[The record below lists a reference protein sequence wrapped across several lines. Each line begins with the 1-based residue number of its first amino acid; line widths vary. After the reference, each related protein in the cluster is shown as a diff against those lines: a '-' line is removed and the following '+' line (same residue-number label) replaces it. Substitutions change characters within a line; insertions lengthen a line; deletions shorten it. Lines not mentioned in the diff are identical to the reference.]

1 MEGMIVDSERF
12 DTITRT
18 LASGLSRRGV
28 LRTIGV
34 VGAGG
39 LLAVVG
45 QTARAA
51 DRPHERLQDRSE
63 QRNRKQRKQRRDTND
78 KSSGQHKHERKHRM
92 AHPQRL
98 RDVQVTLINGTSQL
112 LSFGLWPGEPDRH
125 LGPQERETF
134 TQGSS
139 TGATLFVRNTTTY
152 ILDAGNPA
160 LGLPHVWIYDEDSNT
175 VVFDERLTEGQQV
188 DSLVFLVKRLTDTAD
203 AKVFEVT
210 AHD

>member
-1 MEGMIVDSERF
+1 MEDRIMDSERF

-78 KSSGQHKHERKHRM
+78 KSSGQHKM
-92 AHPQRL
+92 AHHHRL
-98 RDVQVTLINGTSQL
+98 RDVEVTLINGTSQL

>member
-1 MEGMIVDSERF
+1 MEDRIMDSERF

-45 QTARAA
+45 QTVRAA

-63 QRNRKQRKQRRDTND
+63 QRNRKQRQNTQNTND
-78 KSSGQHKHERKHRM
+78 QNDKHEM

-98 RDVQVTLINGTSQL
+98 RDVEVTLINGTSQL
-112 LSFGLWPGEPDRH
+112 LSFGLWPVEPDRH

-134 TQGSS
+134 TQGS
-139 TGATLFVRNTTTY
+139 TTAATLFVRNTTTY
-152 ILDAGNPA
+152 TLDAGNPV
-160 LGLPHVWIYDEDSNT
+160 LGLPRVWIYDEDSNT

-203 AKVFEVT
+203 DKVFEVT

>member
-1 MEGMIVDSERF
+1 MEDRIMDSERF

-45 QTARAA
+45 QTVRAA

-63 QRNRKQRKQRRDTND
+63 QRNRKQRQNTQNDTND
-78 KSSGQHKHERKHRM
+78 QNDKHEM

-98 RDVQVTLINGTSQL
+98 RDVEVTLINGTSQL

-125 LGPQERETF
+125 LGPQERE
-134 TQGSS
+134 
-139 TGATLFVRNTTTY
+139 
-152 ILDAGNPA
+152 
-160 LGLPHVWIYDEDSNT
+160 
-175 VVFDERLTEGQQV
+175 
-188 DSLVFLVKRLTDTAD
+188 
-203 AKVFEVT
+203 
-210 AHD
+210 